1 MTEAVQM
8 PCAISR
14 VPQDPGDVDRVAVLI
29 AILVLAGELD
39 RAWRTG
45 PDRDQ
50 TRLPA
55 DKRGLVMDILGFAQ
69 GWGCRDVLAR
79 YGRSWGRLTSGW
91 SD

>member
-14 VPQDPGDVDRVAVLI
+14 VPHDPGDVDRVAVPVP
-29 AILVLAGELD
+29 ILVLAGELD

-50 TRLPA
+50 TRLAA
-55 DKRGLVMDILGFAQ
+55 DKRGLVMEIILRREFG
-69 GWGCRDVLAR
+69 GKIKD
-79 YGRSWGRLTSGW
+79 ST
-91 SD
+91 